1 MNRPPARR
9 ASLDEKGTA
18 ILEFALVVPILFTL
32 MFSTMEVYFVLFNWQ
47 QVQAVAIDTARCVGI
62 NSPKCSGGAG
72 NYAATV
78 SAPAHALGGLT
89 AAMVAVS
96 PVSTC
101 GAKYGLTETQITIT
115 YPIGKALP
123 LNFIPSLAQGFNL
136 VGVACF

>member
-1 MNRPPARR
+1 MNRPSARR
-9 ASLDEKGTA
+9 AWLDEKGTTG
-18 ILEFALVVPILFTL
+18 LEFALVVPILFTL
-32 MFSTMEVYFVLFNWQ
+32 IFSTMEVFFVMFSWQ

-62 NSPKCSGGAG
+62 NSPKCTGGAG

-89 AAMVAVS
+89 AAMVVVNTV
-96 PVSTC
+96 PTC
-101 GAKYGLTETQITIT
+101 GAQYGVTETQVTVT

-123 LNFIPSLAQGFNL
+123 LNFIPSFAQGYNL